1 MADLG
6 FVLSEVK
13 SLPEAERATFT
24 RIFTTVLKEIR
35 FGHPLGEQPDPSTNL
50 GGGFFHGTTP
60 ATPGDEFSITHGF
73 GRVPYLAIPILL
85 LDTVGSSVVPLTVS
99 RAADDKRLYFTST
112 IASAPVS
119 LFVEG

>member
-13 SLPEAERATFT
+13 SLPEAERPTFT
-24 RIFTTVLKEIR
+24 RIFTNILKEMR
-35 FGHPLGEQPDPSTNL
+35 FGHPVGEQPDACVNF

-73 GRVPYLAIPILL
+73 GRVPYLAIPLLL

-99 RAADDKRLYFTST
+99 RAADDKRVYFTAT
-112 IASAPVS
+112 IASAPISVYI
-119 LFVEG
+119 EG